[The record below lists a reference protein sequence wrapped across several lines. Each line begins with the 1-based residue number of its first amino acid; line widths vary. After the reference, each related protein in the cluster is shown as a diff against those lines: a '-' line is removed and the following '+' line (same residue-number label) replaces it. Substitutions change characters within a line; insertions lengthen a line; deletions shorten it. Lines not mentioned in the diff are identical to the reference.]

1 MNKIEYDIFAWVE
14 IKNGDEFYPDKILVK
29 SYKKKEDA
37 ISAYNNTPIDGEI
50 LELLLVEDD
59 GENVRT
65 LMMKDEFG
73 EYDDL

>member
-1 MNKIEYDIFAWVE
+1 MNKIEYNIFAWVE
-14 IKNGDEFYPDKILVK
+14 VKDGDEFYPDKILVH

-37 ISAYNNTPIDGEI
+37 IAAYNNTPIGGVI

-65 LMMKDEFG
+65 LMLKDETG